1 MLNRNGI
8 ELALTIPEVVDP
20 GKIHGYQTPF
30 SATAGRLSS

>member
-1 MLNRNGI
+1 MLNQNDI

-20 GKIHGYQTPF
+20 GKMHRYQTPF